1 MGNKYQQVNN
11 KKICDIS
18 YGKKKKFESEGN
30 EQSANFFGSSDPFGN
45 HLIVG

>member
-18 YGKKKKFESEGN
+18 YGKKKSLKVREMSKVLTSLVLVIPLET
-30 EQSANFFGSSDPFGN
+30 
-45 HLIVG
+45 I